1 MTYITYSMNL
11 VMSWELHY
19 LLYEPGDELGA
30 TLGPAPGTGVMVQGG
45 GHNVVSGESLLK
57 HLTLFVVIVR

>member
-1 MTYITYSMNL
+1 MGDD
-11 VMSWELHY
+11 LHY